1 MKNLSLKNKRPFISW
16 FRNCKYLKMK
26 NAILLAI
33 ILGLLISC
41 KRPNATT
48 DSGSENGKSEKAIL
62 PPSSV
67 VKNSADQLMVDSLPK
82 NVLINFQNDS
92 ILLADVKQIQKLRIL
107 NNTSEPIVFGDDF
120 ILEYYANGAW
130 HKTNNGRQF
139 KVAQYTLTP
148 GREYVMPTDLYFYST
163 IYKLGKYRIS
173 KPYRTAN
180 SSLSTQNKTT
190 LATYEFKVL
199 TPPFKNME
207 RKVFMS
213 LSKNTVKIS
222 ELNQPI
228 PFTIINNSYDE
239 IFFGERQTVEKYDG
253 KNWNKIPFD
262 GIINDIG
269 YSLYVGTQTSEHSL
283 KLHPEQYK
291 YKPGRYRLVKPFSI
305 RNDDGIKSMWKDF
318 TLYNEFLVVP

>member
-1 MKNLSLKNKRPFISW
+1 M
-16 FRNCKYLKMK
+16 
-26 NAILLAI
+26 
-33 ILGLLISC
+33 GLLICC
-41 KRPNATT
+41 KRPNATN
-48 DSGSENGKSEKAIL
+48 DSGSDNGKPEKAIL
-62 PPSSV
+62 HPSSA
-67 VKNSADQLMVDSLPK
+67 VKDFGGKPVIDSLPK
-82 NVLINFQNDS
+82 NVFINFRNDS
-92 ILLADVKQIQKLRIL
+92 IPLADVKQIQNLRIL
-107 NNTSEPIVFGDDF
+107 NNTPESIVFGDDF

-139 KVAQYTLTP
+139 KIGQYTLNP
-148 GREYVMPTDLYFYST
+148 GREYVVPTDLYLYSS
-163 IYKLGKYRIS
+163 IYRLGRYRIS
-173 KPYRTAN
+173 KPYRN
-180 SSLSTQNKTT
+180 SSSPSNTQDQTT
-190 LATYEFKVL
+190 FATYEFTVF

-213 LSKNTVKIS
+213 LSKDTVKIS

-228 PFTIINNSYDE
+228 PITIINNSYDE

-305 RNDDGIKSMWKDF
+305 RNEEGNKTAWKDF
-318 TLYNEFLVVP
+318 TLYREFLMVS

>member
-1 MKNLSLKNKRPFISW
+1 MKQS
-16 FRNCKYLKMK
+16 
-26 NAILLAI
+26 ILLLI
-33 ILGLLISC
+33 ILGLLIAC

-62 PPSSV
+62 PPPSV
-67 VKNSADQLMVDSLPK
+67 VKNSANQLMVDSLHK

-92 ILLADVKQIQKLRIL
+92 IPLADVKQIQKLRIL

-139 KVAQYTLTP
+139 KSGQYTLTP
-148 GREYVMPTDLYFYST
+148 GREYMVPTDLYFYSS
-163 IYKLGKYRIS
+163 IYRLGRYRIS
-173 KPYRTAN
+173 KPYMN
-180 SSLSTQNKTT
+180 SSSPSITQDQTT
-190 LATYEFKVL
+190 FATYEFTVF

-207 RKVFMS
+207 RKVFMN
-213 LSKNTVKIS
+213 LSKNTVKMS

-228 PFTIINNSYDE
+228 SITIINNSYDE

-262 GIINDIG
+262 GLINDIG

-283 KLHPEQYK
+283 NLRPEQYK
-291 YKPGRYRLVKPFSI
+291 YKAGRYRLVKPFSI
-305 RNDDGIKSMWKDF
+305 RNDESSKSTWKDF
-318 TLYNEFLVVP
+318 TLYSEFLVVP

>member
-1 MKNLSLKNKRPFISW
+1 
-16 FRNCKYLKMK
+16 MK

-48 DSGSENGKSEKAIL
+48 DSGSENDKSEKAIL

-67 VKNSADQLMVDSLPK
+67 VKNSADQLTVDSLPK

-92 ILLADVKQIQKLRIL
+92 IPLADIKQIQKLRIL

-139 KVAQYTLTP
+139 KSGQYTLTP
-148 GREYVMPTDLYFYST
+148 GREYVMPTDLYFYSS
-163 IYKLGKYRIS
+163 IYRLGRYRIS
-173 KPYRTAN
+173 KPYRN
-180 SSLSTQNKTT
+180 SSSLSITQDQTNF
-190 LATYEFKVL
+190 ATYEFSVF

-283 KLHPEQYK
+283 NLRPVQYK
-291 YKPGRYRLVKPFSI
+291 YKPGRYRLAKPFSI
-305 RNDDGIKSMWKDF
+305 RNEESIKTAWKDF
-318 TLYNEFLVVP
+318 TLYDEFLIVP